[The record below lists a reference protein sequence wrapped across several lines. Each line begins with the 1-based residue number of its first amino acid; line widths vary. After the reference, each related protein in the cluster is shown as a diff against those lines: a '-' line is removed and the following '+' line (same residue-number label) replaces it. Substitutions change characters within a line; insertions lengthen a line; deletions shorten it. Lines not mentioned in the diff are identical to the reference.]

1 MYLYHGIYYI
11 NRQAM
16 IAAVREDINERKNA

>member
-11 NRQAM
+11 NRQAL
-16 IAAVREDINERKNA
+16 ITASCGQINERKNK